1 MNNFHSLLSSCC
13 MDDSTLRALMDRWHK
28 EQNQERQKKLEQT
41 ILGIIE
47 ERERTNFIVRFLLRD
62 YDSWHKVLTDTESK
76 SSDAHDAKFY
86 EPHLLAVLGDNGG
99 QLEPIKAIQKVL
111 DCVKDELTLADF
123 TMTSSKRFRYDTTI
137 RFLADSLKKSG
148 ILSKAK
154 EHKNKV
160 WALEP
165 EN

>member
-1 MNNFHSLLSSCC
+1 MNDFQSLLSSCC
-13 MDDSTLRALMDRWHK
+13 MEDSTLRALMDRWHK

-41 ILGIIE
+41 IIGIIE

-62 YDSWHKVLTDTESK
+62 YDSWHKVLTDTESN
-76 SSDAHDAKFY
+76 SSDAQDAKFY
-86 EPHLLAVLGDNGG
+86 EPHLLAVLVDNGG

-111 DCVKDELTLADF
+111 DRVKDELTLADF

-137 RFLADSLKKSG
+137 RFLADSLKKRG
-148 ILSKAK
+148 ILSNSK
-154 EHKNKV
+154 EYKNKV

-165 EN
+165 EK